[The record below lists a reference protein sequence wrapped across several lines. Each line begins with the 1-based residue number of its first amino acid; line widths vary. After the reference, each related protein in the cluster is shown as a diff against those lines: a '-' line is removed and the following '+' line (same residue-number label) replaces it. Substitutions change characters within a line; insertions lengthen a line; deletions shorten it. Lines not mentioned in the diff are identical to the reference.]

1 MADDLVDAGQAAALL
16 GVPRGRIYAWKNSGD
31 VTPAGL
37 VPGTS
42 RSGMVPMFKLDE
54 LQPLAERYHAN
65 RPGIDR
71 NGAEVSHNRRRE
83 SR

>member
-1 MADDLVDAGQAAALL
+1 VADGLVDATRAAELL

-54 LQPLAERYHAN
+54 LRPLAERYHA
-65 RPGIDR
+65 GV
-71 NGAEVSHNRRRE
+71 ARRRA
-83 SR
+83 SAL